1 MSRFPQ
7 YRRPPRNLV
16 ADGVVGAADPL
27 NWAALQAVPL
37 DWDALFASTGL
48 FGVEIGAQAVG
59 LAGAV
64 VALRGFMSPPVN
76 PAATFFVLS
85 RTPLP
90 NCPFCAPS
98 SSWPDDIVVVHLRAP
113 GVDVD
118 HPLREV
124 LVRGR
129 LVVGETEGPMAG
141 LRSPAQLQA
150 ALWQPADLDYS

>member
-1 MSRFPQ
+1 MSSFPQ
-7 YRRPPRNLV
+7 YRRPPQNLV
-16 ADGVVGAADPL
+16 AGGIVGAVNPL
-27 NWAALQAVPL
+27 EWAALRATPL

-64 VALRGFMSPPVN
+64 VALRGFMSPPMD
-76 PAATFFVLS
+76 PAAAFFVLS

-90 NCPFCAPS
+90 NCPFCAPLA
-98 SSWPDDIVVVHLRAP
+98 SWPDDIVVVYLRAP

-129 LVVGETEGPMAG
+129 LEVGEADGPMAG
-141 LRSPAQLQA
+141 LRSHAQLQA
-150 ALWQPADLDYS
+150 ALWQPVDLDYP

>member
-7 YRRPPRNLV
+7 YRRPPQNL
-16 ADGVVGAADPL
+16 AAGGIVGAADPL
-27 NWAALQAVPL
+27 DWAALPATPL

-48 FGVEIGAQAVG
+48 FGVEIGAEAAG
-59 LAGAV
+59 LAGTV
-64 VALRGFMSPPVN
+64 VALRGFMSPPMD
-76 PAATFFVLS
+76 PAAAFFVLS

-98 SSWPDDIVVVHLRAP
+98 ASWPDDIVVVHLRAL
-113 GVDVD
+113 GMDVD

-129 LVVGETEGPMAG
+129 LVVGEADGPMAG
-141 LRSPAQLQA
+141 LRSHAQLQA
-150 ALWQPADLDYS
+150 ALWQPASLNYP